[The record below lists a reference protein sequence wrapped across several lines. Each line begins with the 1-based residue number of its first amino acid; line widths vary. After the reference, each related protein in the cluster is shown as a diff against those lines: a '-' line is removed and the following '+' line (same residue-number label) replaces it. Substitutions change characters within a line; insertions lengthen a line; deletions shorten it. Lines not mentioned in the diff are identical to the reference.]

1 MKVLAGR
8 EEPPAGR
15 YILVGLL
22 LKLLPLDY
30 FAYLLAHC
38 RARAAQIRCAVAG
51 ASPRCSAS
59 VAAVVVASVVAAVIA
74 SAVVV
79 VASVVAV
86 IASVVVVVASVIAVI
101 ASVVM
106 SAVMA
111 SLSAE
116 IATVISVSHS
126 EAALSWARS
135 EGASVIPA
143 ASAVSVPAVSA
154 VVCGIECRSAEIE
167 ICAVRVACID
177 AESPHAVGP
186 YKRTVEI
193 CR

>member
-1 MKVLAGR
+1 M
-8 EEPPAGR
+8 
-15 YILVGLL
+15 
-22 LKLLPLDY
+22 
-30 FAYLLAHC
+30 AHC

-79 VASVVAV
+79 VASVVSVVASAV
-86 IASVVVVVASVIAVI
+86 VVAASVVSVVASAVVVVASVVSVI

-126 EAALSWARS
+126 KAALSWARS

-154 VVCGIECRSAEIE
+154 VVCGIECWSAEIE
-167 ICAVRVACID
+167 ICAVRVAYID